1 MNHLILVLNCGSSS
15 IKFALYESD
24 ANGVPRQKVWGGKV
38 NGITGQNPTCDTSRT
53 PKAPLQLDPAKPY
66 HAALEHIRNLVV
78 QEQGERRLSA
88 VAHRVVHGGSKYF
101 AQVVLTDEILADLRT
116 YIPLAPLHQ
125 PFALEAIDALLEMYP
140 RLPQVACFDTGF
152 HHTLPMV
159 EKILPINWDHWEQ
172 GVRRYGFHGLSYDYM
187 SFALPE
193 RHGDLARGR
202 TIVGHIGSGASLC
215 AMLNLESVG
224 TTLGFSALDGL
235 MMGTRSGALDPG
247 AVLYM
252 MEIEKLTLEEA
263 GRVLYHDSGLKGIS
277 GVSDDTQ
284 VLLPLE
290 AENERVRI
298 ALALY
303 VRRIAKEIAA
313 LATVTKGID
322 LLVFTAGVGENNAII
337 RQRVCEELGWLGARL
352 DASANAANSPVISAP
367 DSAFTI
373 GVEPTNE
380 EWVAAQRTYELVQL
394 QSRPTPRRVPAS
406 VEA

>member
-1 MNHLILVLNCGSSS
+1 M
-15 IKFALYESD
+15 A
-24 ANGVPRQKVWGGKV
+24 
-38 NGITGQNPTCDTSRT
+38 
-53 PKAPLQLDPAKPY
+53 
-66 HAALEHIRNLVV
+66 
-78 QEQGERRLSA
+78 
-88 VAHRVVHGGSKYF
+88 
-101 AQVVLTDEILADLRT
+101 
-116 YIPLAPLHQ
+116 
-125 PFALEAIDALLEMYP
+125 
-140 RLPQVACFDTGF
+140 
-152 HHTLPMV
+152 
-159 EKILPINWDHWEQ
+159 
-172 GVRRYGFHGLSYDYM
+172 
-187 SFALPE
+187 
-193 RHGDLARGR
+193 
-202 TIVGHIGSGASLC
+202 HIGSGASLC

>member
-1 MNHLILVLNCGSSS
+1 
-15 IKFALYESD
+15 
-24 ANGVPRQKVWGGKV
+24 
-38 NGITGQNPTCDTSRT
+38 
-53 PKAPLQLDPAKPY
+53 
-66 HAALEHIRNLVV
+66 
-78 QEQGERRLSA
+78 
-88 VAHRVVHGGSKYF
+88 
-101 AQVVLTDEILADLRT
+101 
-116 YIPLAPLHQ
+116 
-125 PFALEAIDALLEMYP
+125 
-140 RLPQVACFDTGF
+140 
-152 HHTLPMV
+152 
-159 EKILPINWDHWEQ
+159 
-172 GVRRYGFHGLSYDYM
+172 
-187 SFALPE
+187 
-193 RHGDLARGR
+193 
-202 TIVGHIGSGASLC
+202 
-215 AMLNLESVG
+215 
-224 TTLGFSALDGL
+224 

-337 RQRVCEELGWLGARL
+337 RQRVCEELGWLGAKL
-352 DASANAANSPVISAP
+352 DASANTANSPVISAP